1 MIVVETFSYDSRK
14 RAFTDRGLL
23 VVFGALTAVP
33 YATNPAPA
41 QLTMPDLSQDQGG
54 WGSGA
59 SATNATF
66 YVMVWEEWA
75 SCDVS
80 LLPIATSLMTSRIDA
95 CFFSMI
101 RGHSERES
109 VSL

>member
-1 MIVVETFSYDSRK
+1 MRPIIPVRDCCLI
-14 RAFTDRGLL
+14 RANEHLL
-23 VVFGALTAVP
+23 TAISWLFFGALAAVP

-80 LLPIATSLMTSRIDA
+80 LLLLATSSNAI
-95 CFFSMI
+95 
-101 RGHSERES
+101 HH
-109 VSL
+109 